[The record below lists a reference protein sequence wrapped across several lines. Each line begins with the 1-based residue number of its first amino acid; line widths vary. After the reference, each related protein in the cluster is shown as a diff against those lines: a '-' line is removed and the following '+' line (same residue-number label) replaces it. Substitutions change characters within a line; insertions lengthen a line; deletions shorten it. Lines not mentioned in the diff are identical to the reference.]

1 MLKNTNEFLARVS
14 AAEGFARQNR
24 YDVYIPAPLLGQNS
38 AAIFQAIEAKKP
50 GVTGDWM
57 KYPDVDLGAMAL
69 ELTTFCDKS
78 ELPGY
83 QFQLETARHYGPSFK
98 IPHMPEYQDIT
109 MTFMCGNEMWERYF
123 FEAWMY
129 MIMDPYTNDFN
140 YKNEYAVGI
149 DLVQYK
155 ERATSVN
162 LNLDTAGQILNTDFG
177 LVLNPR
183 IKVSPFVGKTNFE
196 TANDYV
202 VDYNYFTTLIDA
214 FPISIGPQELGYDT
228 NNSIQKIQVTFSYKY
243 AVPFNAKGSST
254 GAKARGD
261 RQYFEQSV
269 TSKPPKPP
277 ADNGKTT

>member
-1 MLKNTNEFLARVS
+1 
-14 AAEGFARQNR
+14 
-24 YDVYIPAPLLGQNS
+24 
-38 AAIFQAIEAKKP
+38 
-50 GVTGDWM
+50 M
-57 KYPDVDLGAMAL
+57 KYPNVDLGAMAL

-78 ELPGY
+78 ELPEY
-83 QFQLETARHYGPSFK
+83 QFQLETARHYGPAFK

-162 LNLDTAGQILNTDFG
+162 LN
-177 LVLNPR
+177 
-183 IKVSPFVGKTNFE
+183 
-196 TANDYV
+196 DYV
-202 VDYNYFTTLIDA
+202 VDYNYRTTLIDA
-214 FPISIGPQELGYDT
+214 FPVSIGPQELGYDT

-243 AVPFNAKGSST
+243 AVPFNGKGSST

-261 RQYFEQSV
+261 RQNFQQSV
-269 TSKPPKPP
+269 VSKPSKPI
-277 ADNGKTT
+277 ADNGKTK